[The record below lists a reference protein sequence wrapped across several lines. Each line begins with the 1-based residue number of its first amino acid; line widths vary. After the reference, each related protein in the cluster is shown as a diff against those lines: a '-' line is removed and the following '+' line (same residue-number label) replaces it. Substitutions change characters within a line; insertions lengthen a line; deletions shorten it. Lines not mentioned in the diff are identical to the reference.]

1 VGVVTVTPNTKYE
14 VSGVTDNHSLV
25 AKLVIDMHSR
35 KDDLKLKLWLSI
47 VDHESSKSKAGAV
60 V

>member
-1 VGVVTVTPNTKYE
+1 MTPNTKYE